1 MVHLQRRSTVRV
13 LAALAALCLLAGCSL
28 FADAPT
34 PEPTAAPRQTPRA
47 SATQPASAGKTPTS
61 AAASLPLTLFVEPDD
76 GFKPLGDLLDGA
88 KRSIRMTMYILTE
101 QDAIDALVAAQQRG
115 VTVQVMLEDKPFGL
129 PTINNKA
136 RQTLAAAGIAVK
148 DSNPV
153 FTLTHEKA
161 VVVDD
166 QVAAIL
172 SLNVSHAAFTGNRE
186 YAIITRDPR
195 QVAEVRQVF
204 EADWQRQSFKPTHPD
219 LVWSP
224 DNSRQRLVAVIDGA
238 SRTLDIEAEE
248 MQDKGIIE
256 RLIAAA
262 GRGVTVRVVISPAS
276 GPVDSNAPGLQRISQ
291 EGVQVRYLKN
301 PYIHAKMMLA
311 DQKLAFIGSEN
322 ISARSLDFNREAGI
336 LVREAPILDRL
347 RSVFQGDWNKA
358 QP

>member
-1 MVHLQRRSTVRV
+1 MRHHFVKILG
-13 LAALAALCLLAGCSL
+13 ALAVLWLLAGCTIYL
-28 FADAPT
+28 DAPT
-34 PEPTAAPRQTPRA
+34 PTPLAPPKRTATPRTEPRA
-47 SATQPASAGKTPTS
+47 TATQPGNTPTRPG
-61 AAASLPLTLFVEPDD
+61 SLPLTLFVEPDD

-115 VTVQVMLEDKPFGL
+115 VTVQVMLEKRPFGT
-129 PTINNKA
+129 PTINNKTREA
-136 RQTLAAAGIAVK
+136 LVAAGIAVK

-166 QVAAIL
+166 REAAIL

-186 YAIITRDPR
+186 YAIITRDPQ

-204 EADWQRQSFKPTHPD
+204 EADWQRQSFKPTDPD

-224 DNSRQRLVAVIDGA
+224 DNSRQRFVSLIDKA

-248 MQDKGIIE
+248 MQDQGIEE
-256 RLIAAA
+256 RLIAAVD
-262 GRGVTVRVVISPAS
+262 RGVTVRLVITPGS
-276 GPVDSNAPGLQRISQ
+276 GPTDSNAPGLQRISQ
-291 EGVQVRYLKN
+291 GGVEVRYMKS
-301 PYIHAKMMLA
+301 PYVHAKMMLQ
-311 DQKLAFIGSEN
+311 DQKLAYIGSVN
-322 ISARSLDFNREAGI
+322 NSAQSLDFNREAGI
-336 LVREAPILDRL
+336 LVREAPILNRL
-347 RSVFQGDWNKA
+347 RTVFQEDWNKA